1 MNYSMKKR
9 NIYFSILLAFFA
21 VITFFFVSCKGN
33 LKEDVV
39 KSPDGKIEKVTQYKM
54 IGDQKDVV
62 KETRYYSNG
71 NKQIEGGY
79 KNGQRDGHW
88 LYWFENGNMQSDGY
102 FTSGV
107 RTGEAKVWDESG
119 KQIYTGFY
127 KKGKPDGIWYI
138 YNKKGEKESE
148 IIYKDGAILK
158 QNRLK

>member
-1 MNYSMKKR
+1 MR
-9 NIYFSILLAFFA
+9 NRILYVFMAIAAIFL
-21 VITFFFVSCKGN
+21 ISCKGN

-39 KSPDGKIEKVTQYKM
+39 KSPDGKIEKVTKYKM

-62 KETRYYSNG
+62 NETRYYPNG

-88 LYWFENGNMQSDGY
+88 VYWFENGNKQSDGY
-102 FTSGV
+102 FDNGT
-107 RTGEAKVWDESG
+107 RTGETKVWDETG

-127 KKGKPDGIWYI
+127 KNGKPDKTWYI
-138 YNKKGEKESE
+138 YNKNGEKESE
-148 IIYKDGAILK
+148 IIYKEGNVVK